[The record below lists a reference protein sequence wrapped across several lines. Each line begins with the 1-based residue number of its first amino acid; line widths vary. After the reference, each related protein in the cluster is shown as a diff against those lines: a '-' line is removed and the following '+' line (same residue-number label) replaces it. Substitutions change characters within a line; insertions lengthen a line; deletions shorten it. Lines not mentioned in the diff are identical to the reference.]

1 MAQLL
6 VLLGAAR
13 WRGLDIPMS
22 KLAGSLVPGRTLR
35 GAAARAAG
43 RRALAWAGYPNVEA
57 GRITRAGTG
66 RSQTGNL
73 RRRQVRLDVVTDAR
87 LDDLATK
94 TGRKPADIM
103 RSAISA
109 YLDAAG
115 DTTVYLRDKSR
126 ER

>member
-1 MAQLL
+1 MTDELDAEL
-6 VLLGAAR
+6 AA
-13 WRGLDIPMS
+13 WAESDAPVT
-22 KLAGSLVPGRTLR
+22 VPGRILR

-57 GRITRAGTG
+57 GRITRARTG

-73 RRRQVRLDVVTDAR
+73 RHRQVRLDVVTDAR

>member
-1 MAQLL
+1 MTDELDAEL
-6 VLLGAAR
+6 AA
-13 WRGLDIPMS
+13 WAESDAPVT
-22 KLAGSLVPGRTLR
+22 VPGRILR

-73 RRRQVRLDVVTDAR
+73 RRRQVRLDVVTD
-87 LDDLATK
+87 DLATK

>member
-13 WRGLDIPMS
+13 WRGLDIP
-22 KLAGSLVPGRTLR
+22 
-35 GAAARAAG
+35 
-43 RRALAWAGYPNVEA
+43 

>member
-1 MAQLL
+1 MTDD
-6 VLLGAAR
+6 
-13 WRGLDIPMS
+13 LDAELTAWAESDAPMT
-22 KLAGSLVPGRTLR
+22 APGRICR

-87 LDDLATK
+87 LDDLAAK
-94 TGRKPADIM
+94 IGRKPDDIM
-103 RSAISA
+103 RSAINT

-115 DTTVYLRDKSR
+115 DATVYLRDKGK

>member
-1 MAQLL
+1 MTDD
-6 VLLGAAR
+6 
-13 WRGLDIPMS
+13 LDAKLTAWAESDAPMTM
-22 KLAGSLVPGRTLR
+22 PGRIRR
-35 GAAARAAG
+35 GAAARATG

-57 GRITRAGTG
+57 GPIARVGT
-66 RSQTGNL
+66 

>member
-1 MAQLL
+1 
-6 VLLGAAR
+6 
-13 WRGLDIPMS
+13 
-22 KLAGSLVPGRTLR
+22 AGGGR
-35 GAAARAAG
+35 
-43 RRALAWAGYPNVEA
+43 AWAGAGYPKVEA
-57 GRITRAGTG
+57 GRPTRAGTG

-73 RRRQVRLDVVTDAR
+73 RPRQVRLDVVTDAR